1 MSKSSTATAP
11 KPLSQL
17 QSKSAWAKGPPQS
30 TASAPSPRS
39 ASPAPNQ
46 GPPQPTHSRRP
57 SALGQGVSF
66 KDGAR
71 SPTNT
76 VKPAANAVTF
86 GSINDAS
93 AAISSSPAAV
103 PTIKS
108 ATVSSFGTVAAT
120 PTSTPNGKS
129 AGSSSH
135 PPTSATTQPKFDV
148 KKLFQNPS
156 SAPPVSSAPSQA
168 PSDVASPSSRPS
180 PLPHPSPL
188 PSHAQTQPGQMG
200 AHQPYH
206 FVPGNGLRAQNGGP
220 PPGGAPRSPVYPRQ
234 MPNGQMNGVNGR
246 PNGAPAP
253 TPVSAGMSS
262 PRLGPPHGGQPPAGV
277 PQTPQPVPPQQ
288 WYGGGYYY
296 APYAGMPPPEHYMS
310 YSPWMQPQMVGTPHQ
325 QPQGLPG
332 PHQPGMPMSPRNP
345 PPQLHPPGTPTMT
358 SALPSAGHPPHPAP
372 SPHTHTSSLSSMSSP
387 PPTPSSTGPNRLNT
401 YAPSFHP
408 RTTMSKVKITS
419 SDGKEVQL
427 DSLKKGNI
435 PINPPA
441 VPASPIR
448 KTQVRLEKPE
458 DKEKRLAEEQ
468 RERAKKEAEDKAKK
482 EAEEKVKREAEEK
495 AKKEKEEQERKKV
508 EEQERVRKE
517 IERQEQERRKQEEEE
532 IARKEAEKVK
542 DEERRRNEEERLKA
556 EEEKV
561 ATTGESL
568 SPATGAEPEEGE
580 LDESEEKKASEKE
593 DAEEK
598 LQDKGVLRINTA
610 LASPEATRKRH
621 PGPLDLSSTRNQPI
635 AQPLPSALA
644 TARIIEDLGSVSYP
658 EGIRSPKIE
667 LNVNAKRGKFRYD
680 REFLMQFMK
689 ICKDK
694 PDNLPPLDAIGLE
707 PSEQG
712 PAVHQMSRG
721 GSQRRSS
728 AAMGPP
734 SQGPPRQ
741 GLGLGLSNLNGP
753 TGNFNMG
760 RFATSTKTSEER
772 FKESQMGRS
781 ASMTGG
787 PSGVGMAPF
796 PSGRPSPMVRSSSQ
810 GGPSAMGSKRTR
822 SKRGV
827 DRGEV
832 GKPGSSFGGSS
843 LSQPGS
849 LPLEYVAP
857 LEQSANRWQPQSLG
871 KKHQQQQQQVDTDS
885 PEIVDRKV
893 RALLNKLTMERFDSI
908 SDQIISWAN
917 KSENEHDGRTLIQVI
932 RLVFEK
938 ATDEAAWSEM
948 YARLCRKMM
957 EQISPKV
964 QDEGIK
970 NAEGKPIAGGQLFR
984 KYLLNR
990 CQEDFE
996 RGWAAKENAAAAA
1009 ATKASEDQAAKD
1021 AAEKDESGEAALYSE
1036 EYYTAQKAKR
1046 QGLGLIKFIGE
1057 LFKLQ
1062 MLTERIMHECVK
1074 KLLGNVENPEEE
1086 EIESLCK
1093 LLATV
1098 GESLDTPKAR
1108 AHMDVYFSRMK
1119 ELNKNP
1125 NINSRMQFMLIDL
1138 LELRERRW
1146 KSRHA
1151 AAVPTTIS
1159 AVHALAAKET
1169 AAKEKDYQ
1177 RTLSMSRGGSRRGG
1191 DREQHQVG
1199 PDGWAVAG
1207 NAPSRVPSKAGDLSN
1222 FGKISKTNSMTFGP
1236 TGVFAK
1242 EKANKRESASLSRG
1256 SSNMFSK
1263 LMENPELAA
1272 EAAIATSSRPPS
1284 RKPSVDLGSAGASEP
1299 PQRRKLQLLPRSLP
1313 KPEETSSS
1321 TPAASDAGHSDDEES
1336 GAPTMSEAEAKARV
1350 GEDSKEFF
1358 SIRDLGEAEV
1368 YFTKLP
1374 SEHRWLLVDKLVT
1387 SAIESKEA
1395 DAQLVGDFFSQA
1407 VSRNHCSPDHLE
1419 KGFASTAE
1427 ILDDIAIDAP
1437 KAFSLMAIMMK
1448 GAQLDEERRTRLASK
1463 LEDSDKLTSLL
1474 S

>member
-1 MSKSSTATAP
+1 MDAM
-11 KPLSQL
+11 LNQ
-17 QSKSAWAKGPPQS
+17 AK
-30 TASAPSPRS
+30 
-39 ASPAPNQ
+39 
-46 GPPQPTHSRRP
+46 
-57 SALGQGVSF
+57 
-66 KDGAR
+66 
-71 SPTNT
+71 
-76 VKPAANAVTF
+76 
-86 GSINDAS
+86 
-93 AAISSSPAAV
+93 
-103 PTIKS
+103 
-108 ATVSSFGTVAAT
+108 
-120 PTSTPNGKS
+120 
-129 AGSSSH
+129 
-135 PPTSATTQPKFDV
+135 
-148 KKLFQNPS
+148 
-156 SAPPVSSAPSQA
+156 
-168 PSDVASPSSRPS
+168 
-180 PLPHPSPL
+180 
-188 PSHAQTQPGQMG
+188 
-200 AHQPYH
+200 
-206 FVPGNGLRAQNGGP
+206 
-220 PPGGAPRSPVYPRQ
+220 
-234 MPNGQMNGVNGR
+234 
-246 PNGAPAP
+246 
-253 TPVSAGMSS
+253 
-262 PRLGPPHGGQPPAGV
+262 
-277 PQTPQPVPPQQ
+277 
-288 WYGGGYYY
+288 Y

-561 ATTGESL
+561 ATTGESS
-568 SPATGAEPEEGE
+568 SPATGSEPEEGE

-598 LQDKGVLRINTA
+598 FQDKGVLRINTA

-644 TARIIEDLGSVSYP
+644 TARIIEDFGSVSYP
-658 EGIRSPKIE
+658 EGIKSPKVE
-667 LNVNAKRGKFRYD
+667 VNVNAKRGQSIYD
-680 REFLMQFMK
+680 RDLLMQFE
-689 ICKDK
+689 KDK

-712 PAVHQMSRG
+712 AAVHQMSHG

-728 AAMGPP
+728 AAVGPP
-734 SQGPPRQ
+734 SQGRPRE
-741 GLGLGLSNLNGP
+741 GLGLGMSNLNGP
-753 TGNFNMG
+753 AGNFNIG
-760 RFATSTKTSEER
+760 RFATSTKTSEEQ

-781 ASMTGG
+781 ASIAGG
-787 PSGVGMAPF
+787 PPGVGTVPL
-796 PSGRPSPMVRSSSQ
+796 PRRRPSPMV
-810 GGPSAMGSKRTR
+810 GPGA
-822 SKRGV
+822 
-827 DRGEV
+827 
-832 GKPGSSFGGSS
+832 
-843 LSQPGS
+843 

-857 LEQSANRWQPQSLG
+857 LEHSASRWRPPSIIRHKQRQIY
-871 KKHQQQQQQVDTDS
+871 DS
-885 PEIVDRKV
+885 SPVIVDRKV

-908 SDQIISWAN
+908 SNQIISWAN
-917 KSENEHDGRTLIQVI
+917 KSENEHDCRTLIQVI

-970 NAEGKPIAGGQLFR
+970 NAEGKPAAGGQLFR

-996 RGWAAKENAAAAA
+996 CGWAAK
-1009 ATKASEDQAAKD
+1009 
-1021 AAEKDESGEAALYSE
+1021 DESGKVVFSE
-1036 EYYTAQKAKR
+1036 EYYAAQKAKR
-1046 QGLGLIKFIGE
+1046 RGLGLIKFIGE

-1062 MLTERIMHECVK
+1062 MLTERIVHECVK
-1074 KLLGNVENPEEE
+1074 KLVGNVESPKEED
-1086 EIESLCK
+1086 IESLCM
-1093 LLATV
+1093 LLKTV
-1098 GESLDTPKAR
+1098 GELLDTAKAR
-1108 AHMDVYFSRMK
+1108 AHVDVYFSRMK
-1119 ELNKNP
+1119 KLMNNP
-1125 NINSRMQFMLIDL
+1125 NINYRMVFMLLDL
-1138 LELRERRW
+1138 IELRERKW

-1151 AAVPTTIS
+1151 AAGPTTIP
-1159 AVHALAAKET
+1159 ADHALAAKET
-1169 AAKEKDYQ
+1169 AAKEKDCQ
-1177 RTLSMSRGGSRRGG
+1177 RTLSMLRCGSRCGG
-1191 DREQHQVG
+1191 DREQHPLG
-1199 PDGWAVAG
+1199 PDGWAVAE

-1222 FGKISKTNSMTFGP
+1222 FGKIETNSMSFGL

-1242 EKANKRESASLSRG
+1242 DKDKRESASLSYG
-1256 SSNMFSK
+1256 SLNMFSK

-1272 EAAIATSSRPPS
+1272 EAAIATSSYPPS

-1299 PQRRKLQLLPRSLP
+1299 PQRKRRKLQLLPRSLP
-1313 KPEETSSS
+1313 KPEETSRS

-1336 GAPTMSEAEAKARV
+1336 GAPTMSEVEAKARV
-1350 GEDSKEFF
+1350 GGDSEDFF
-1358 SIRDLGEAEV
+1358 SIRDLGEAEL
-1368 YFTKLP
+1368 YFTELP
-1374 SEHRWLLVDKLVT
+1374 SEHRWLFVDKLVT

-1407 VSRNHCSPDHLE
+1407 VSRNHCSQDHFE
-1419 KGFASTAE
+1419 KGFAPTVE
-1427 ILDDIAIDAP
+1427 ILDDIAIDTP
-1437 KAFSLMAIMMK
+1437 KAFSLMAIMIS
-1448 GAQLDEERRTRLASK
+1448 GARLDRERCVRLASRI
-1463 LEDSDKLTSLL
+1463 ENSDMLL
-1474 S
+1474 SLVSPNTATQRPRKTRAKEGRRYKSVSGFEQNSEDPLHDREAYAHGTQTGGLAREVLSTGNTSNAIPRVGPSPVLLKGTQHVITMDTSTREVLQLGHDHTEQAGPRNGVDLPSASALSAVPDGEKPDGRLSIIDEQVKIGLKVSVETFFAECDLEAGKKAFTECAPEHRWRLINKLVLSATMRGFKDARHVGELFSRTTQMGLCPGETFELGFAPVIDELDVLSLHTPAAATLVAMMLKGARIDSAPLEGLARRAVGDDRELLLGLLL